1 MLVGERRRRD
11 ASFRDAFRF
20 SLARTW
26 LAEGEIDW
34 HRRSHHT
41 FVRSPFSSQ
50 IPDVSSFSETSVSN
64 IRERKLVSPA
74 AAGMRSLDFGYE
86 SKPGGHQHKRRRA
99 RERERGT
106 EFHLNCSCASIFPP
120 KVAVR
125 GSDSF
130 LMTSPRL
137 EISVQASRIVAVL
150 EILEAKRWGSPSQIR
165 LSYFQKSSA
174 LFGGGQLKPDH

>member
-34 HRRSHHT
+34 HRRSRHT

-50 IPDVSSFSETSVSN
+50 IPDVSSFSETRVSN
-64 IRERKLVSPA
+64 IRESKPVSPA

-86 SKPGGHQHKRRRA
+86 SKPGGHEHKRRRA

-106 EFHLNCSCASIFPP
+106 EFISTAPALQFSP
-120 KVAVR
+120 KK
-125 GSDSF
+125 
-130 LMTSPRL
+130 SPFEEVTPL
-137 EISVQASRIVAVL
+137 
-150 EILEAKRWGSPSQIR
+150 
-165 LSYFQKSSA
+165 
-174 LFGGGQLKPDH
+174 